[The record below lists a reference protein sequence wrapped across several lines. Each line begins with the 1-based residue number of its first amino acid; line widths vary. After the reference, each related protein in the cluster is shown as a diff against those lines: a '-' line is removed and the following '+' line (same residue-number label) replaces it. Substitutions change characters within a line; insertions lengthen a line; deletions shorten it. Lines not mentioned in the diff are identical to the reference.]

1 MAHSGAWILGGG
13 GVVAAVAVAAFAAI
27 AWRPQIA
34 PISPPASNSFSPEV
48 VENGSVLAAVGDCA
62 VCHTAAHGRPFAG
75 GRPIQTP
82 FGTIYATNITPDVDT
97 GIGAWS
103 ELAFRR
109 AMRQGIDRAGRH
121 LYPVLPYPHFTHAT
135 DEDIAGMYA
144 FLMTRAPVRAEA
156 PPNTVPFP
164 LNVRATIA
172 GWNLLFLR
180 PDVWRADP
188 SQTAEWNRGSYLVD
202 AVGHCGACHTPHN
215 ALEAEKDTKP
225 FAGGEAEGW
234 DAPALQAASPAVAP
248 WTVEALT
255 AYLRTG
261 LSTEHGAAAGPMAAV
276 TQELAAVP
284 EADVRAIAI
293 YFASM
298 MPHPPPMAPAQA
310 AMVSDNPTFAGACEG
325 CHGMDAPMMRGGA
338 PSLALSSAVNAPS
351 SRDTIQVILHGL
363 PWREGHAGPYMPG
376 FDSVLSDPQ
385 MIDVVRYLRTHFSNG
400 PPWTDIESQLRD
412 ARRDGGA

>member
-1 MAHSGAWILGGG
+1 MAHRGAWVLGAG
-13 GVVAAVAVAAFAAI
+13 GVVVAGAVAAFAAI
-27 AWRPQIA
+27 AWRPQIE

-48 VENGSVLAAVGDCA
+48 VKNGAVLTAVGDCA

-75 GRPIQTP
+75 GRPLPTP
-82 FGTIYATNITPDVDT
+82 FGIIYATNITPDVDT

-103 ELAFRR
+103 EQAFRR
-109 AMRQGIDRAGRH
+109 AMRQGIDRTGRH
-121 LYPVLPYPHFTHAT
+121 LYPVLPYPHFTRAT
-135 DEDIAGMYA
+135 DEDITGMYA

-180 PDVWRADP
+180 PGVWRADP
-188 SQTAEWNRGSYLVD
+188 PQTAEWNRGSYLVD

-261 LSTEHGAAAGPMAAV
+261 FSAEHGAAAGPMAAV

-284 EADVRAIAI
+284 ESDVRAIAI

-298 MPHPPPMAPAQA
+298 MPHPPPTAQA
-310 AMVSDNPTFAGACEG
+310 QPAIVTDNPTFAGACEG
-325 CHGMDAPMMRGGA
+325 CHGPDAPMTRGGA

-351 SRDTIQVILHGL
+351 SRDAIQMILHGL
-363 PWREGHAGPYMPG
+363 AWREGHAGPYMPG
-376 FDSVLSDPQ
+376 FASVLSDPQ
-385 MIDVVRYLRTHFSNG
+385 MIDVVRYLRSHFSSG
-400 PPWTDIESQLRD
+400 APWTDIESQLRA